1 MDYFCHRYYFSLYYL
16 FSMSFLENKF
26 FYFIL
31 LFITILYPLLQSF
44 EWRIK
49 YHTKWKKVFV
59 SAFVM
64 MLLFIPW
71 DIWFTKQAIWS
82 FNKSYTIGLSIFL
95 LPIEEWLFFI
105 IVPFSCVFIYEVLN
119 YFFTTE
125 LEQEPYR
132 YIFYFLSI
140 ILAILSVIY
149 ADRLYTL
156 VCFSLCSA
164 AVFMVA
170 LHSPK
175 WMGCFFRTYLVSLI
189 PFLLI
194 NGFLTGSFTDQAVV
208 NYHSAEIIGL
218 RILNIPIE
226 DTIYNLLML
235 LVVIATYNRK

>member
-1 MDYFCHRYYFSLYYL
+1 
-16 FSMSFLENKF
+16 MSFLEHKF

-44 EWRIK
+44 ERRLQ
-49 YHTKWKKVFV
+49 YHTKWKRVFV
-59 SAFVM
+59 AALVM

-71 DIWFTKQAIWS
+71 DIWFTKQAVWS
-82 FNKSYTIGLSIFL
+82 FNKDYTVGLSVFS

-125 LEQEPYR
+125 LDEKPYR
-132 YIFYFLSI
+132 LIFYCLAI
-140 ILAILSVIY
+140 ALAILSLIY
-149 ADRLYTL
+149 SDRIYTL

-164 AVFMVA
+164 ALFITA
-170 LHSPK
+170 IYSPK
-175 WMGCFFRTYLVSLI
+175 WIGCFFRAYLVSLL

-194 NGFLTGSFTDQAVV
+194 NGFLTGSFTEQAVV
-208 NYHSAEIIGL
+208 SYHSAEIIGL
-218 RILNIPIE
+218 RLLNIPIE

-235 LVVIATYNRK
+235 LVVIATYSKSS